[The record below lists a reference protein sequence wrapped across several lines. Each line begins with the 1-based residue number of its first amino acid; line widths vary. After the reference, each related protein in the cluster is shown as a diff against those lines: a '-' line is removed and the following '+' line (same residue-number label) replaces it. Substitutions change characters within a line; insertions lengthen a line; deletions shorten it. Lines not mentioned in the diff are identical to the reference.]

1 MKLVKN
7 GQEAGFAVLELTR
20 RCRKKLPPKSIVD
33 AYGDLVLTG
42 KKSQATAVL
51 WSKFGTRT
59 VDVIADGC
67 RTLAML
73 WESAWV
79 AGGGDQIAPSKLTAI
94 SEKRLQGIYEKT
106 DFLPSKALGQ
116 IDAFL

>member
-1 MKLVKN
+1 V
-7 GQEAGFAVLELTR
+7 GRYGIRRRSGAV
-20 RCRKKLPPKSIVD
+20 SIRSR
-33 AYGDLVLTG
+33 Y
-42 KKSQATAVL
+42 Q
-51 WSKFGTRT
+51 FR
-59 VDVIADGC
+59 
-67 RTLAML
+67 
-73 WESAWV
+73 SA